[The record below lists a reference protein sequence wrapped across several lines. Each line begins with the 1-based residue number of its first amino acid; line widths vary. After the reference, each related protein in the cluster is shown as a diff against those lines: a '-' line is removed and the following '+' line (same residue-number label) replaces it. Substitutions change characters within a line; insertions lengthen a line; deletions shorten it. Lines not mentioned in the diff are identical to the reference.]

1 MFNVD
6 SIGQI
11 DAPFATIKK
20 YTNGTMEEEMKEIH
34 ALSFTT
40 LTKWVFILFY
50 FFLYIRM
57 TKKGHLNW
65 YFEYLIISSLKSKD
79 LKSSLLINLQ
89 YWSKVWSFHQNKLIL
104 KFGQFE

>member
-20 YTNGTMEEEMKEIH
+20 YTNDTMEEEMKEIH

-40 LTKWVFILFY
+40 LTK
-50 FFLYIRM
+50 
-57 TKKGHLNW
+57 
-65 YFEYLIISSLKSKD
+65 
-79 LKSSLLINLQ
+79 
-89 YWSKVWSFHQNKLIL
+89 
-104 KFGQFE
+104 

>member
-20 YTNGTMEEEMKEIH
+20 YTNDTMEEEMKEIH

-40 LTKWVFILFY
+40 LTKW
-50 FFLYIRM
+50 RM

-89 YWSKVWSFHQNKLIL
+89 Y
-104 KFGQFE
+104 